1 MIHTEDNIEYLCGTK
16 EILNKPV
23 NVFSDE
29 VCHFLNDISSALFK
43 SSQLRT
49 YSDLSALAF
58 WCRKSHIQ
66 QLKANYDDIESRM
79 GRGLCFH
86 IAPSNIPINFA
97 FSFVFSLLAGNANIV
112 RVPSKPFPQVAF
124 LCEILECIL
133 NDHPEIKQRTSFIR
147 YSKDSVWTAYFSTLA
162 DCRMIW
168 GGDETVSKI
177 KRLETKPNCIDIS
190 FADRYSICILNGD
203 AILLASENEI
213 SQIAH
218 NFYNDTYLMDQNA
231 CSSPQLICWFNDSK
245 EARRKFWDTVYNLV
259 KTKYP
264 LTNSMVVDKYAK
276 LFNDFITLPCV
287 KESYFQSNSIYH
299 VELAEINQNT
309 HQLRGQCGYFYE
321 YSLST
326 FDDIVMIINEKFQT
340 LTYYGIDILELKSK
354 IMSQN
359 VKGIDRIV
367 PIGKALDIDI
377 VWDGHDL
384 LRELS
389 RKLIIL

>member
-1 MIHTEDNIEYLCGTK
+1 
-16 EILNKPV
+16 
-23 NVFSDE
+23 
-29 VCHFLNDISSALFK
+29 
-43 SSQLRT
+43 
-49 YSDLSALAF
+49 
-58 WCRKSHIQ
+58 
-66 QLKANYDDIESRM
+66 
-79 GRGLCFH
+79 
-86 IAPSNIPINFA
+86 
-97 FSFVFSLLAGNANIV
+97 
-112 RVPSKPFPQVAF
+112 
-124 LCEILECIL
+124 
-133 NDHPEIKQRTSFIR
+133 
-147 YSKDSVWTAYFSTLA
+147 
-162 DCRMIW
+162 MIW

-190 FADRYSICILNGD
+190 FADRYSICILNGN